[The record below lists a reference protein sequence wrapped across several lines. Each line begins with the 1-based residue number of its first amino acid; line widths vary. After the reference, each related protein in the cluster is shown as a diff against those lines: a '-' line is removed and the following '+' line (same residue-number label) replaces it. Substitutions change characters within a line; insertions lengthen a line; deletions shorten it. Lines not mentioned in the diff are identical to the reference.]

1 MPVRNRSQF
10 EAAERKIELVAPE
23 ELDQALIE
31 TVTLGFSMTRE
42 DAVSGALALL
52 GFGRATTKIAGLLE
66 ERIRELSSSGHLAE
80 VDDLVTP
87 GIV

>member
-1 MPVRNRSQF
+1 
-10 EAAERKIELVAPE
+10 
-23 ELDQALIE
+23 
-31 TVTLGFSMTRE
+31 MTRE